1 MSRTYSIRTV
11 LMVLMIGETIA
22 AIFITAWLWY
32 DNGQASVQNLTE
44 DRCLEISLRVEE
56 QLHNL
61 ITTARNTADTQK
73 DFISAGIIDP
83 TSEQDVQRLLD
94 HQIRHLRRHRFLSTV
109 GIGFADGSFFG
120 AQRDP
125 DGDLQELR
133 SLPGEDVLYER
144 SLDDAESSRNEGFQ
158 VTARPWYQQA
168 VATNGP
174 GWTGIY
180 QFSGTPPQLGAS
192 AYQVIPGIDQEV
204 AGVAL
209 CDITLGPIDQFLR
222 GLRLTENGRS
232 LVFDPA
238 GLLVATSRGNSLQED
253 SSGALHRVRA
263 AECED
268 RLIRDTITE
277 METSLG
283 DISSWPASGAR
294 EIDTENGRIFTV
306 WSPLIGQGG
315 IDLTSLIAI
324 PIDDLVTEISQRTRS
339 TALAFL
345 ALILATLP
353 IAWRTAA
360 GITRPVRELNKDM
373 KKIAR
378 FEIEGEAGRPSRLT
392 ELNQMQER
400 MEAMRHA
407 LVSFEKYVPS
417 RVVRQLVTNDR
428 VARPGMEEATACVYF
443 SDVIGFTSIAETL
456 PPDQLVS
463 LGGEYLE
470 EMTQQI
476 QKHDGILDKFIGD
489 AIMAFWIAE
498 VDGTRVTSRACRAAL
513 ESQRCLAAMRAD
525 WSKRSLPELRA
536 RIGLHTGA
544 VLVGNIGSSNR
555 LNYTVLG
562 DTVNL
567 ASRLEGLNRVYD
579 TEVIVSE
586 EVAAVVADEM
596 HCRLLDQVAV
606 KGRRQGGAIY
616 ELVCE
621 VNQATDG
628 QIEIAALHRSAIEL
642 YVDGDFASAANAF
655 RNNQTLFPDDKA
667 SKVLADRCEIMSK
680 NPPEDWT
687 GYVSLDR
694 NIQEQS

>member
-22 AIFITAWLWY
+22 AICITAWLWY
-32 DNGQASVQNLTE
+32 DNGQASVQKLTE
-44 DRCLEISLRVEE
+44 DRCLEISHRVEE
-56 QLHNL
+56 QIHNL

-94 HQIRHLRRHRFLSTV
+94 HQLRHLRRHRFLSTV
-109 GIGFADGSFFG
+109 GIGFEDGSFIG

-125 DGDLQELR
+125 DGDLQKLR
-133 SLPGEDVLYER
+133 SLPGEDVLYEQ
-144 SLDDAESSRNEGFQ
+144 SLNEAEPSRNEGFQ

-192 AYQVIPGIDQEV
+192 AYQVIPGIDQKI

-232 LVFDPA
+232 LVFDPT
-238 GLLVATSRGNSLQED
+238 GLLVATSRGHSLQED
-253 SSGALHRVRA
+253 STGALKRVRA
-263 AECED
+263 SACED
-268 RLIRDTITE
+268 RLIRNTITK
-277 METSLG
+277 METILG
-283 DISSWPASGAR
+283 DITTWQPSGVR
-294 EIDTENGRIFTV
+294 EIDTDIGKIYAV
-306 WSPLIGQGG
+306 WSPLIRQGG
-315 IDLTSLIAI
+315 INLTSLIAI

-353 IAWRTAA
+353 IVWRTAG
-360 GITRPVRELNKDM
+360 GITRPVRELNKGM

-417 RVVRQLVTNDR
+417 RVVRDLVTTDQ
-428 VARPGMEEATACVYF
+428 VAKPGMEEATACVYF

-470 EMTQQI
+470 AMTQQI
-476 QKHDGILDKFIGD
+476 HLQDGILDKFIGD

-513 ESQRCLAAMRAD
+513 ESQRCLARMRSD

-536 RIGLHTGA
+536 RIGLHTGS
-544 VLVGNIGSSNR
+544 VLVGNMGSSNR

-567 ASRLEGLNRVYD
+567 ASRLEGLNRVYG

-606 KGRRQGGAIY
+606 KGRRQGGAIF

-621 VNQATDG
+621 ANQVTDG
-628 QIEIAALHRSAIEL
+628 LTEIATLHRSAMEQ
-642 YVDGDFASAANAF
+642 YVDGNFSSAGSAF
-655 RNNQTLFPDDKA
+655 RKNHSLFPDDKA
-667 SKVLADRCEIMSK
+667 SQVLADRCQFLSE
-680 NPPEDWT
+680 NPPEEWT
-687 GYVSLDR
+687 GFVSLDR
-694 NIQEQS
+694 NIQDQS